1 MYPVSLAALPELLLS
16 LTRVTANICLTCSYL
31 LMLTIPGWLRAV
43 TLQSSSAKVVHL
55 VFWQRHGM
63 TFCSCC

>member
-1 MYPVSLAALPELLLS
+1 MTNFFTYYGKTDTFYEEYIQYIYIYKSC
-16 LTRVTANICLTCSYL
+16 ILTCSYL

-55 VFWQRHGM
+55 VF
-63 TFCSCC
+63 